1 MTTRTFLVTG
11 ANGFVGPHLA
21 RALAAAG
28 GRVHGVAI
36 GEPPAGLP
44 LHGWHV
50 ADLREVESIAAAV
63 EAVRPDAVVHL
74 AGQSSAALS
83 FEDPRATFQINALG
97 TWNLLSAVH
106 TAAPRA
112 RVLVVGTSEAYGP
125 QPEGS
130 RVAEDAPFRPV
141 SPYGLSKA
149 AADAFADVAHRAWGL
164 DVVRTRSFAHA
175 GPGQTPRFALPS
187 FAHQIAAIEAGRAEP
202 VLRVGNL
209 EVTRDITD
217 VRDVAE
223 AYVALLERG
232 RAGVAYNVCRGEGV
246 RLAALVQALVAR
258 ARRSIRI
265 EVDPARV
272 RPADVP
278 YLVGD
283 PSAIQQDCGWRARIA
298 IERTLD
304 DLLTEWRE
312 RSGGGWAPRRPR
324 GDAGAGI
331 ARGARPP
338 RGGVPLIVTPR

>member
-1 MTTRTFLVTG
+1 MSARSTGIRTFLVTG

-21 RALAAAG
+21 RALAARG
-28 GRVHGVAI
+28 GGVHGVAI
-36 GEPPAGLP
+36 GDSPEGLP
-44 LHGWHV
+44 LDGWWS
-50 ADLREVESIAAAV
+50 ADVQDAVSITTVV
-63 EAVRPDAVVHL
+63 EAVQPDAVVHL

-112 RVLVVGTSEAYGP
+112 RVLVVGTSEVYGP

-149 AADAFADVAHRAWGL
+149 AADAFAEVAHRAWGL

-187 FAHQIAAIEAGRAEP
+187 FAQQIAAIEAGRADP

-223 AYVALLERG
+223 AYVVLLERG
-232 RAGVAYNVCRGEGV
+232 RAGAAYNVCRGEGV
-246 RLAALVQALVAR
+246 RLTALAQALVGR

-283 PSAIQQDCGWRARIA
+283 PSAIERDSGWRARIPMD
-298 IERTLD
+298 RTLD
-304 DLLTEWRE
+304 DLLAEWRE
-312 RSGGGWAPRRPR
+312 RSP
-324 GDAGAGI
+324 
-331 ARGARPP
+331 
-338 RGGVPLIVTPR
+338 VT

>member
-1 MTTRTFLVTG
+1 MSARTVLVTG
-11 ANGFVGPHLA
+11 ANGFVGPHLV
-21 RALAAAG
+21 RALSAAG
-28 GRVHGVAI
+28 ARVHGAAI
-36 GEPPAGLP
+36 GPPPAGIDLA
-44 LHGWHV
+44 GWHA
-50 ADLREVESIAAAV
+50 ADLENRASLV
-63 EAVRPDAVVHL
+63 EAIGAARPEAIVHL

-83 FEDPRATFQINALG
+83 FEDPSATFRINTLG
-97 TWNLLSAVH
+97 TWHLLSAVH
-106 TAAPRA
+106 GAAPRA
-112 RVLVVGTSEAYGP
+112 RVLVVGTSEAYGS
-125 QPEGS
+125 QPEGT

-141 SPYGLSKA
+141 SPYALSKA
-149 AADAFADVAHRAWGL
+149 AADTLAQVAHQTWGL

-187 FAHQIAAIEAGRAEP
+187 FAQQIAAIEAGRAEP

-232 RAGVAYNVCRGEGV
+232 QAGAAYNVCRGAGV
-246 RLAALVQALVAR
+246 KLRALTEALATR
-258 ARRSIRI
+258 ARCTIRI

-283 PSAIQQDCGWRARIA
+283 PGAIRRDCGWSARIP

-304 DLLTEWRE
+304 DLLADWRG
-312 RSGGGWAPRRPR
+312 RASA
-324 GDAGAGI
+324 A
-331 ARGARPP
+331 
-338 RGGVPLIVTPR
+338 